1 MRHGLAPTTEGDPTV
16 EDDAAVARLRLSKAR
31 TPEWLSWAQTPHMH
45 ISHMRHTL
53 LFRVQS
59 ELPGS
64 ICYSFWAWCGIPPPC
79 LSQTAGQKVESPGSC
94 LWKCTGELTAV
105 SHHAGRGTS
114 GLGSGATGHAPES
127 FLNRSIW
134 GPPARTHCEGC
145 PWFPGGMPIP
155 VASEW
160 VQHHRGPA
168 L

>member
-16 EDDAAVARLRLSKAR
+16 EEDAAVARLRLSQAR
-31 TPEWLSWAQTPHMH
+31 TPEWLSWAQTSHMH

-64 ICYSFWAWCGIPPPC
+64 ICYSFWAWCEFHPLACHRPLARKSWLVSLEMHRGADRC
-79 LSQTAGQKVESPGSC
+79 
-94 LWKCTGELTAV
+94 V
-105 SHHAGRGTS
+105 SHHEGQGTS

-127 FLNRSIW
+127 FLNRSIL
-134 GPPARTHCEGC
+134 GPPTRTRREGC

-155 VASEW
+155 VASVW
-160 VQHHRGPA
+160 VQHHR
-168 L
+168 